1 MPVARK
7 LTQLLEELPA
17 CELIGRCDLEI
28 DGIFYDS
35 RRVVPA
41 SLFVAIPGFKRH
53 GTEFLSEA
61 VARGAVAV
69 VTERPIEKMPHVTQ
83 IVVPDVR
90 EALALLSWSF
100 AGHPEKRLRLC
111 GVTGTNGKTSITHLL
126 RAMLEAAGEKT
137 GLIGTLTYEFGSQ
150 IQPAL
155 RTTPEAP
162 DLADLFTGMTK
173 DGATHCVMEVSSHA
187 LTLKRVKG
195 LDFTVAAFSNI
206 GRDHLDFHGTFENYR
221 HAKALLF
228 ESLNPEATAV
238 INIDDDFGKE
248 LGKFTRAKVLHCSL
262 HEKAD
267 VQAMKV
273 SLEPSEIHLD
283 LRLPNRSWHL
293 RSSLIGQFNA
303 SNVLIASACA
313 CALGLDEPEVQR
325 GLDEVRGIPGRME
338 VVRGTHPFLVVVDFA
353 HTPEAL
359 ANVLDTLR
367 ALKPERILALFG
379 AGGDRDRGKRPEMSR
394 VVSEKAD
401 EVFLTSDNPRTES
414 SEAILDDLEAGVI
427 PGLPC
432 CRNADR
438 RAAIQMILQ
447 KARPKD
453 CVLIAGKGAETTQE
467 IQGVKYP
474 FDDREVVRR
483 VLSEMGYEV

>member
-1 MPVARK
+1 
-7 LTQLLEELPA
+7 
-17 CELIGRCDLEI
+17 
-28 DGIFYDS
+28 
-35 RRVVPA
+35 
-41 SLFVAIPGFKRH
+41 
-53 GTEFLSEA
+53 
-61 VARGAVAV
+61 
-69 VTERPIEKMPHVTQ
+69 
-83 IVVPDVR
+83 
-90 EALALLSWSF
+90 
-100 AGHPEKRLRLC
+100 
-111 GVTGTNGKTSITHLL
+111 
-126 RAMLEAAGEKT
+126 
-137 GLIGTLTYEFGSQ
+137 
-150 IQPAL
+150 
-155 RTTPEAP
+155 
-162 DLADLFTGMTK
+162 
-173 DGATHCVMEVSSHA
+173 MEVSSHA

>member
-1 MPVARK
+1 VAKR
-7 LTQLLEELPA
+7 LTQLLEELPT

-28 DGIFYDS
+28 NGIFYDS

-41 SLFVAIPGFKRH
+41 SLFVAIPGFQHH

-61 VARGAVAV
+61 VTRGAVAV
-69 VTERPIEKMPHVTQ
+69 VTERQIEKMSHITQ
-83 IVVPDVR
+83 IVVADAR

-100 AGHPEKRLRLC
+100 AGHPEKRLHLC

-126 RAMLEAAGEKT
+126 RAMLEAAGKRT
-137 GLIGTLTYEFGSQ
+137 GLIGTLSYEFGTQ
-150 IQPAL
+150 KQPAS
-155 RTTPEAP
+155 RTTPEAS
-162 DLADLFTGMTK
+162 DLADLFAGMTT
-173 DGATHCVMEVSSHA
+173 DGATHCVMEVTSHA

-195 LDFTVAAFSNI
+195 LNFTVAAFSNI
-206 GRDHLDFHGTFENYR
+206 GHDHLDFHGTFENYR
-221 HAKALLF
+221 RAKALLF
-228 ESLNPEATAV
+228 ENLNLEATAV

-248 LGKFTRAKVLHCSL
+248 LGKFTRAKVLRCSL

-267 VQAMKV
+267 VQAVKV

-283 LRLPNRSWHL
+283 VRLPNRSWHL
-293 RSSLIGQFNA
+293 HSSLIGRFNA
-303 SNVLIASACA
+303 SNVLIAAACA
-313 CALGLDEPEVQR
+313 YALGLDETEVQK
-325 GLDEVRGIPGRME
+325 GLDEVRRIPGRME
-338 VVRGTHPFLVVVDFA
+338 MIRGTHPFLVVVDFA

-367 ALKPERILALFG
+367 SLKPERILALFG

-401 EVFLTSDNPRTES
+401 EVFLTSDNPRSENP
-414 SEAILDDLEAGVI
+414 EAILDDLEVGI
-427 PGLPC
+427 LPNVPH

-438 RAAIQMILQ
+438 RAAIQMVLQ

-483 VLSEMGYEV
+483 VLSEMGYEA